1 MRGLARRRGR
11 EDEEEESAFV
21 SMTDMT
27 VSFLFI
33 VILLLAF
40 FASQYSP
47 DEVVS
52 RDLYERTRDQRDQA
66 QAKRDALQ
74 AELDELR
81 PRLAQTTAER
91 DEALLALARLRRQVV
106 TLEETVEARD
116 RRILV
121 LESRLAELE
130 ATLETLRARIA
141 ELERLLSKENPLER
155 YGAEATEVRRRML
168 ERLASAVQDD
178 IDRQSIEGLTVSAQG
193 DALRF
198 QGRGLFA
205 SNARS
210 LTGESL
216 RIVRLLGEHLNREL
230 PCYSVGPRSAIARD
244 CNPDLVL
251 FETIQ
256 IEGHTDSEGPNA
268 YNLGLSADRALS
280 AFTAIA
286 PDRSGEGSDMLGYE
300 NLLGQPL
307 LAFAGYGEM
316 RPIVDEATGDRSANR
331 RIDLRFIMY
340 VPPGVEFIP
349 ETVDDLA
356 RVGERLR
363 RRAAVE

>member
-1 MRGLARRRGR
+1 MRGLARRRAR

-27 VSFLFI
+27 VSVLFI

-47 DEVVS
+47 DEAVS
-52 RDLYERTRDQRDQA
+52 RDLYQQTRDQRDQA
-66 QAKRDALQ
+66 EAARDAMQ
-74 AELDELR
+74 AELDALR
-81 PRLAQTTAER
+81 PRLAQVIEAR
-91 DEALLALARLRRQVV
+91 DEALRELARLRREVV
-106 TLEETVEARD
+106 MLEETVETRD

-121 LESRLAELE
+121 LESRLAALRT
-130 ATLETLRARIA
+130 TLETLRARIA
-141 ELERLLSKENPLER
+141 ELQRLLSWENPLEL
-155 YGAEATEVRRRML
+155 YGAKATEVRRQML
-168 ERLASAVQDD
+168 ERLASAVRDD

-216 RIVRLLGEHLNREL
+216 RIVRLLGEHLDREL
-230 PCYSVGPRSAIARD
+230 PCYSVGPRSTITRA
-244 CNPDLVL
+244 CNPDLAL

-286 PDRSGEGSDMLGYE
+286 PDRSGEGSRMLGYE

-316 RPIVDEATGDRSANR
+316 RPIVDEAAGDRSANR

-349 ETVDDLA
+349 ETIDDLA
-356 RVGERLR
+356 RVRERLR